1 MKVIYIISDVDR
13 SVSFEWIAE
22 HFQNDLDI
30 SLFFIFLVAKN
41 SYSAEY
47 IKNLNFTVFNIKF
60 RNKLDL
66 PLAFISI
73 SKILFNIKP
82 DVVHCHLLHANIL
95 GLSSAKLLNI
105 PTRIYTRHHSTF
117 HHKYYSKGLLWD
129 FISNYLATKIVSI
142 SPVVTNVLTN
152 LEFVNKKKITY
163 IPHGFKL
170 NSFNNVDESRK
181 NLFRKKH
188 NLSENKIIIGV
199 VSRFVD
205 WKGLQYIVPAFS
217 EVFYKNNNVHLLLMN
232 AFGSYE
238 NEIYKLLKNLPNSS
252 YTLVKF
258 ENDMPAAYACM
269 NIFIHAPID
278 PDVEAFGQIYV
289 EALASGI
296 PSIFTLSGISTEF
309 VKHEENALV
318 VPYCDTLALKSAI
331 QRLIIDDKLRLR
343 LINNGPSDIIE
354 KFSLIQMTKLLRVLY
369 LNNC

>member
-1 MKVIYIISDVDR
+1 MKIVYIISDVDR

-22 HFQNDLDI
+22 KFRNDSDI
-30 SLFFIFLVAKN
+30 SLYFIFLVPQS

-47 IKNLNFTVFNIKF
+47 IKSIDYNVFNIKLK
-60 RNKLDL
+60 NKLDW
-66 PLAFISI
+66 PLAFFSI

-82 DVVHCHLLHANIL
+82 DIVHCHLLHANIL

-117 HHKYYSKGLLWD
+117 HHKYNSKGVLWD
-129 FISNYLATKIVSI
+129 NLSNYLASKIVSI
-142 SPVVTNVLTN
+142 SPVVTRVLTD
-152 LEFVNKKKITY
+152 LEFVNQKKIFY

-170 NSFNNVDESRK
+170 NSFINVDINRK
-181 NLFRKKH
+181 NLFRTRH
-188 NLSENKIIIGV
+188 NLPSNKIIIGV

-205 WKGLQYIVPAFS
+205 WKGLQYIVPAFA
-217 EVFYKNNNVHLLLMN
+217 EVFYKNKNVHLLLMN

-238 NEIYKLLKNLPNSS
+238 NEIKRLLRNLPNNS

-258 ENDMPAAYACM
+258 ENDMPSAYACM

-278 PDVEAFGQIYV
+278 PEVEAFGQIYV

-318 VPYCDTLALKSAI
+318 VPFRDTQALISTI
-331 QRLIIDDKLRLR
+331 QKLIKDDKLRLR
-343 LINNGPSDIIE
+343 LMNHASTDIFE
-354 KFSLIQMTKLLRVLY
+354 KFSLSRMTESLRTLY
-369 LNNC
+369 LNKF